1 MFRHALLKFM
11 VPAALLL
18 GSQSAFAENRLA
30 LVIGQSAYRSVP
42 ALPNPAN
49 DARAVT
55 QMLTDS
61 GFEVSTAADLSQGQ
75 MREAVSDFAGKVAAK
90 GADTVAL
97 VFYAGHGLQ
106 IDGENFLVPVDIDPK
121 READI
126 PIQAVRLNDILNTLT
141 SVPSKM
147 RILMLD
153 ACRNNPFPD
162 LKTAGGGLAIVDAKV
177 GAPGTFLSFST
188 SPGAVAEDG
197 SGSNSPYTNALL
209 AAGKEQNIPIEET
222 FKRVRLAVN
231 KVTDGRQTPW
241 DSSSLT
247 EDFRFSGTS
256 VAGPKPAA
264 APKKSVAEWTR
275 DLNGKPVEAAN
286 ELIVADGTDEAYEAF
301 AGLYPQTTLGRLAR
315 DWLVRHRRM
324 VAWNDAVLL
333 NTASGYRSF
342 LEKFPDS
349 DLSATAR
356 KLELR
361 LRNRPELTPAVAAAN
376 AAVPQN
382 VALAGPTCPCNL
394 QTPAQPQPLKINA
407 PVRRVEPDPP
417 KKKADRKPRRPEP
430 DDDVVVV
437 RRPPPRVVYDDPPPR
452 VYDAPPPRIG
462 IGIGIGIGGF
472 GGGGGRGGHYGGG
485 RGGY

>member
-1 MFRHALLKFM
+1 MFRHALFTLM
-11 VPAALLL
+11 IPAAVLL
-18 GSQSAFAENRLA
+18 GAHSASAESRLA

-55 QMLTDS
+55 QLLTDS
-61 GFEVSTAADLSQGQ
+61 GFEVSTASDLSQGQ
-75 MREAVSDFAGKVAAK
+75 MREVVSDFAGKVAAK

-162 LKTAGGGLAIVDAKV
+162 LKTAGGGLALVDAKV
-177 GAPGTFLSFST
+177 GSPGTFLSFST

-231 KVTDGRQTPW
+231 KVTEGRQTPW

-247 EDFRFSGTS
+247 EDFRFSGAS

-264 APKKSVAEWTR
+264 TPKKSVAEWTR
-275 DLNGKPVEAAN
+275 DLKGKPVEAAN
-286 ELIVADGTDEAYEAF
+286 EVIVADGTDEAYEAF
-301 AGLYPQTTLGRLAR
+301 AGLFPQTALGRLAR

-324 VAWNDAVLL
+324 VAWNEAVLI

-342 LEKFPDS
+342 LAKFPDS

-361 LRNRPELTPAVAAAN
+361 LRNRPEFTPAVAAAN
-376 AAVPQN
+376 AAMPQN
-382 VALAGPTCPCNL
+382 VALTGPMCPCNVQPPL
-394 QTPAQPQPLKINA
+394 PQPLKVNA

-417 KKKADRKPRRPEP
+417 KKRVDRKPPRRSEP

-437 RRPPPRVVYDDPPPR
+437 RRPPPRVVYDPPPR
-452 VYDAPPPRIG
+452 EVYEPSRPPVSIG
-462 IGIGIGIGGF
+462 IGIGLGGF
-472 GGGGGRGGHYGGG
+472 GGGRGGHGGNYGDRG
-485 RGGY
+485 RY

>member
-1 MFRHALLKFM
+1 
-11 VPAALLL
+11 
-18 GSQSAFAENRLA
+18 
-30 LVIGQSAYRSVP
+30 
-42 ALPNPAN
+42 
-49 DARAVT
+49 
-55 QMLTDS
+55 
-61 GFEVSTAADLSQGQ
+61 
-75 MREAVSDFAGKVAAK
+75 
-90 GADTVAL
+90 
-97 VFYAGHGLQ
+97 
-106 IDGENFLVPVDIDPK
+106 
-121 READI
+121 
-126 PIQAVRLNDILNTLT
+126 
-141 SVPSKM
+141 M

-153 ACRNNPFPD
+153 ACRNNPFPE

-324 VAWNDAVLL
+324 VAWNDAVLI
-333 NTASGYRSF
+333 NTASAYRSF

>member
-1 MFRHALLKFM
+1 MFRHALLKFI
-11 VPAALLL
+11 VPTALLL
-18 GSQSAFAENRLA
+18 GTQSAFAESRLA

-106 IDGENFLVPVDIDPK
+106 IDGENFLVPIDIDPK

-162 LKTAGGGLAIVDAKV
+162 LKTAGSGLAIVDAKV

-209 AAGKEQNIPIEET
+209 AAGKEQNIPIEQT

-231 KVTDGRQTPW
+231 KVTEGRQTPW

-256 VAGPKPAA
+256 VAGPKPAEV
-264 APKKSVAEWTR
+264 PKKSVAEWTR
-275 DLNGKPVEAAN
+275 DLKGKPVEAAN

-301 AGLYPQTTLGRLAR
+301 AGLFPQTALGRLAR

-324 VAWNDAVLL
+324 VAWNDAVLI

-361 LRNRPELTPAVAAAN
+361 LRNRPEFTPAVAAAN
-376 AAVPQN
+376 AALPQN
-382 VALAGPTCPCNL
+382 VALAGPTCPCNV
-394 QTPAQPQPLKINA
+394 QPPQPLKVNA

-417 KKKADRKPRRPEP
+417 KKRVDRKPRRPDP

-437 RRPPPRVVYDDPPPR
+437 RRRPPPPE
-452 VYDAPPPRIG
+452 VYDAPPPPPPVSIG
-462 IGIGIGIGGF
+462 IGIGLGGF
-472 GGGGGRGGHYGGG
+472 GGGRGGNYGDHGGRGRY
-485 RGGY
+485 

>member
-1 MFRHALLKFM
+1 MFRHALLKFI
-11 VPAALLL
+11 VPTALLL
-18 GSQSAFAENRLA
+18 GAQSAFAENRLA

-49 DARAVT
+49 DAKAVA
-55 QMLTDS
+55 QLLTDS

-106 IDGENFLVPVDIDPK
+106 IDGENFLVPIDIDPK

-162 LKTAGGGLAIVDAKV
+162 LKTAGSGLAIVDAKI

-247 EDFRFSGTS
+247 EDFRFSGAS
-256 VAGPKPAA
+256 VAGPKPAE

-275 DLNGKPVEAAN
+275 DLKGKPVEAAN

-324 VAWNDAVLL
+324 VAWNDAVLI

-356 KLELR
+356 KLEQR
-361 LRNRPELTPAVAAAN
+361 LRNRPEFTPAVAAAN
-376 AAVPQN
+376 AALPQN
-382 VALAGPTCPCNL
+382 VALAGPTCPCNV
-394 QTPAQPQPLKINA
+394 QPQQPQPLKVNV

-417 KKKADRKPRRPEP
+417 KKKRADRKPPRRIEP

-452 VYDAPPPRIG
+452 VYDAPPPRVG
-462 IGIGIGIGGF
+462 IGIGIGLGGF
-472 GGGGGRGGHYGGG
+472 GGGRGGQYGGH